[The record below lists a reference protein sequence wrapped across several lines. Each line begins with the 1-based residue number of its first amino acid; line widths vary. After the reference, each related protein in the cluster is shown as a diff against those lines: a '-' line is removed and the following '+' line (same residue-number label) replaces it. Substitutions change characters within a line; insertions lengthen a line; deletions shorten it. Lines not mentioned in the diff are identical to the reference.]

1 MGALL
6 KQAIS
11 DRGGVF
17 RPEEMPEFLHSLW
30 KQSDIDNS
38 QTVKYHYY
46 DKSRRIGLHI
56 AKSTKINA
64 VALTDLQELPE
75 NRDHMIINIG
85 LPAIYKAVMDGIL
98 ADTRN
103 FVSVGNRANDHE
115 SPVKWKSLSDLES
128 IVKQPRSESGCQIR
142 RYLASLLTRLVF
154 QYSVHHEQG
163 HIVRG
168 HTEFVMS
175 GGLSANPEIDESESG
190 GDPACTLIVGEEE
203 AVRSQK
209 NLRALAWQALE
220 RDADLWGVT
229 MTLWV
234 NLRISESILN
244 EHAGLDPALFAAKRE
259 VFGSPEKVLF
269 YVSYALYVAHRI
281 FNPRRWNL
289 YKQVVSDPDCGNK
302 HPHALFR
309 LESVYDILVGNIV
322 NSKLYPEL
330 KGANFVDII
339 LSAIAQ
345 ADRACHMLTQS
356 TDRPTGLEIFS
367 GEGTEGFLL
376 YRRMLVESFEALVP
390 KLRPFVKAGVFP

>member
-6 KQAIS
+6 NQAIS

-17 RPEEMPEFLHSLW
+17 RPEEMPEFLYSLW
-30 KQSDIDNS
+30 KQSDIDNG

-46 DKSRRIGLHI
+46 DKNRRIGLHI

-64 VALTDLQELPE
+64 VALTDLREAAA
-75 NRDHMIINIG
+75 NRDHMIINVG

-98 ADTRN
+98 ADPRN
-103 FVSVGNRANDHE
+103 LVGVGNCKNDQV
-115 SPVKWKSLSDLES
+115 SPVKWESLSDFGS
-128 IVKQPRSESGCQIR
+128 IIKQPRSESRCPIR
-142 RYLASLLTRLVF
+142 CYLALLLTRLVF

-168 HTEFVMS
+168 HTEFVVS

-190 GDPACTLIVGEEE
+190 DSACSLIVGEEE

-209 NLRALAWQALE
+209 NQRALAWQALE

-244 EHAGLDPALFAAKRE
+244 EHVGVDPALVAARRE
-259 VFGSPEKVLF
+259 MFGSPEKVLF
-269 YVSYALYVAHRI
+269 YVSYALYVSHRI
-281 FNPRRWNL
+281 FNPRRWDL
-289 YKQVVSDPDCGNK
+289 YKQVVSDPEYGNR

-309 LESVYDILVGNIV
+309 LESVYDILVGNII

-330 KGANFVDII
+330 KGTNFAEII

-356 TDRPTGLEIFS
+356 ADRPTGIEIFS
-367 GEGTEGFLL
+367 GKGTEGFLL
-376 YRRMLVESFEALVP
+376 YRRMLVDSFEALVP